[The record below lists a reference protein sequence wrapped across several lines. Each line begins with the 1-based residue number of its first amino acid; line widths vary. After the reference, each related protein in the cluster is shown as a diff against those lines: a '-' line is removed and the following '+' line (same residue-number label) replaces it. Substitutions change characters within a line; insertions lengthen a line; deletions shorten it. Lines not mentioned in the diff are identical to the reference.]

1 MINIRKDEIIK
12 APIEEVAN
20 MWGELYNEA
29 QILSMYIDAYYNEP
43 CGDIFDTRDIK
54 DFNKLIKKA
63 EKEMRLIEQLR
74 PEIIEYLFGGIEEWK
89 QN

>member
-1 MINIRKDEIIK
+1 MRKEDIMK
-12 APIEEVAN
+12 ASIEEVAN
-20 MWGELYNEA
+20 MWGELYNEV

-74 PEIIEYLFGGIEEWK
+74 PEIIEYLFGGVEE
-89 QN
+89 

>member
-1 MINIRKDEIIK
+1 MKKDEIIK

-20 MWGELYNEA
+20 TWGELYNEV
-29 QILSMYIDAYYNEP
+29 QTLSMYIDAYYNEP

-74 PEIIEYLFGGIEEWK
+74 PEIIEYLFGGVEE
-89 QN
+89 

>member
-1 MINIRKDEIIK
+1 MRKEDIIK

-20 MWGELYNEA
+20 IWGELYNEA

-43 CGDIFDTRDIK
+43 RGDIFDSRDIK

-63 EKEMRLIEQLR
+63 EKEMRLIEHLR
-74 PEIIEYLFGGIEEWK
+74 PEIIEYLFGGIEE
-89 QN
+89 

>member
-1 MINIRKDEIIK
+1 MTEEQIMQ
-12 APIEEVAN
+12 APIEEVVN
-20 MWGELYNEA
+20 TLGELYNEV

-74 PEIIEYLFGGIEEWK
+74 PEIIEYLFGGVEE
-89 QN
+89 

>member
-1 MINIRKDEIIK
+1 
-12 APIEEVAN
+12 
-20 MWGELYNEA
+20 
-29 QILSMYIDAYYNEP
+29 MYIDAYYNEP

-74 PEIIEYLFGGIEEWK
+74 PEIIEYLFGGKGII
-89 QN
+89 

>member
-1 MINIRKDEIIK
+1 MTEEQIMQ
-12 APIEEVAN
+12 APIEEVVN
-20 MWGELYNEA
+20 TWGELYNEV

-74 PEIIEYLFGGIEEWK
+74 PEIIEYLFGGVEE
-89 QN
+89 

>member
-1 MINIRKDEIIK
+1 MTEEQIMQ
-12 APIEEVAN
+12 APIEEVVN
-20 MWGELYNEA
+20 TWGELYNEV

-74 PEIIEYLFGGIEEWK
+74 PEIIEYLFGGIEE
-89 QN
+89 

>member
-1 MINIRKDEIIK
+1 MRKEDIMK
-12 APIEEVAN
+12 ASIEEVAN
-20 MWGELYNEA
+20 MWGELYNEV

-63 EKEMRLIEQLR
+63 EKEMRLIEHLR
-74 PEIIEYLFGGIEEWK
+74 PEIIEYLFGGIEE
-89 QN
+89 